1 MQRYRVDAIFL
12 SKNLDLP
19 VSAIDAMRSG
29 KESTTLSTLTK
40 VANYFDITF
49 DDFVNK
55 NLATALKEHI
65 YKVPMI
71 GVNLLDAYLRK
82 SFVPLPSYQTSLP
95 DDLYSRNIFAVTIDW
110 DKRFHLSHKKAI
122 LVIKPEFKIEIMDMR
137 IVAVRRN
144 DGVLC
149 IKRMLVRQDSSYIL
163 CKYCFLEANDFD
175 MHPGTYEIIGEIIKI
190 IFPEASQ
197 SRN

>member
-1 MQRYRVDAIFL
+1 MQRYRVDTIFL

-19 VSAIDAMRSG
+19 VSVIDAMSSG
-29 KESTTLSTLTK
+29 KESTTLSTLIK

-55 NLATALKEHI
+55 NLATDLKEHI
-65 YKVPMI
+65 YKVPVI
-71 GVNLLDAYLRK
+71 SVNLLDAYLK
-82 SFVPLPSYQTSLP
+82 KCFIPLPSYQISLP

-110 DKRFHLSHKKAI
+110 DERFHLSHKKAI
-122 LVIKPEFKIEIMDMR
+122 LVIKPEFQIEIMDMHL
-137 IVAVRRN
+137 VAVRRN
-144 DGVLC
+144 DGVLS
-149 IKRMLVRQDSSYIL
+149 IKRILVDGDSFYTL
-163 CKYCFLEANDFD
+163 HEYFPWEENDCD
-175 MHPGTYEIIGEIIKI
+175 MQPGTYEIIGEIITI